1 MWRRKY
7 SLAKLEYHDSLK
19 THVFGF
25 NWIVTVCSVCD
36 GVIQEDPSFNDFIP
50 GLAVNT
56 DSLLGLGDNIKNCGD
71 IRVLEKFSIC

>member
-1 MWRRKY
+1 M
-7 SLAKLEYHDSLK
+7 
-19 THVFGF
+19 
-25 NWIVTVCSVCD
+25 
-36 GVIQEDPSFNDFIP
+36 IQEDLSFNDFIP